1 MVALCS
7 VGLIWLGLV
16 LLVVLWVIVLLDSY
30 MNYAGV
36 VLLVLV
42 LLIVLGT
49 FGSCLL
55 VCGCVTVIVL
65 VCSFGIVV

>member
-1 MVALCS
+1 MFCGFDLVRFGAFSGVMVAC
-7 VGLIWLGLV
+7 
-16 LLVVLWVIVLLDSY
+16 LLDSY

-42 LLIVLGT
+42 LLIVLDA

-65 VCSFGIVV
+65 GCSFGVVV